1 MNSED
6 SARCSF
12 DKDSL
17 LLRLDLTFF
26 ADVAAIA
33 PVVGR
38 VMELAGEMG
47 CSRGK
52 EFEIELALRE
62 ALVNAVVHGC
72 RRDPGKSVQLSVWCD
87 SSRGMLLV
95 VRDPG
100 SGFDVDSLPNPVMG
114 DNIFSQGG
122 RGIYLINRL
131 MDEVR
136 IMGRGTEIHM
146 LKR

>member
-17 LLRLDLTFF
+17 LLRLDLTFL
-26 ADVAAIA
+26 ADVDAITPA
-33 PVVGR
+33 VER
-38 VMELAGEMG
+38 VMELADETG

-52 EFEIELALRE
+52 EFEIEVALRE

-72 RRDPGKSVQLSVWCD
+72 RKDPGKSVQLSVWCD

-100 SGFDVDSLPNPVMG
+100 PGFDVDSLPNPVMG

>member
-1 MNSED
+1 
-6 SARCSF
+6 
-12 DKDSL
+12 
-17 LLRLDLTFF
+17 
-26 ADVAAIA
+26 
-33 PVVGR
+33 
-38 VMELAGEMG
+38 MELADEMG

-62 ALVNAVVHGC
+62 ALVNAIVHGC
-72 RRDPGKSVQLSVWCD
+72 RKDPEKSVQLSAWCD
-87 SSRGMLLV
+87 RLRGMLLV

-100 SGFDVDSLPNPVMG
+100 PGFDIGSLPNPVVG

-136 IMGRGTEIHM
+136 IMGRGTEIRM